1 MKKYICQGNPKQ
13 KREYE
18 KLNMQAILKKK
29 IRKKNKYDENFEPKK
44 KYEKIKYDEILNPEE
59 NMKKIKMRKILRQ
72 KENMKTTN
80 MRKILNQK
88 ENMRKT
94 NMRKILN
101 QKFLSKVEKFCQQI
115 RQDPYFICTL
125 CHRCLYKRT
134 DYLNMKSIIFLLQ
147 NSIAR

>member
-1 MKKYICQGNPKQ
+1 MNP
-13 KREYE
+13 
-18 KLNMQAILKKK
+18 
-29 IRKKNKYDENFEPKK
+29 K
-44 KYEKIKYDEILNPEE
+44 KYEKIKYDEILNAEE
-59 NMKKIKMRKILRQ
+59 NMKKIKIRKILRQ

-147 NSIAR
+147 NSIARWDDLMKNLIYMTHVINTFPETKCHVKQSSIKWV

>member
-1 MKKYICQGNPKQ
+1 MNP
-13 KREYE
+13 
-18 KLNMQAILKKK
+18 
-29 IRKKNKYDENFEPKK
+29 K
-44 KYEKIKYDEILNPEE
+44 KYEKIKYDEILNAEE
-59 NMKKIKMRKILRQ
+59 NMKKIKIRKILRQ

-115 RQDPYFICTL
+115 RQGPYFICTL
-125 CHRCLYKRT
+125 SSVPL
-134 DYLNMKSIIFLLQ
+134 
-147 NSIAR
+147 